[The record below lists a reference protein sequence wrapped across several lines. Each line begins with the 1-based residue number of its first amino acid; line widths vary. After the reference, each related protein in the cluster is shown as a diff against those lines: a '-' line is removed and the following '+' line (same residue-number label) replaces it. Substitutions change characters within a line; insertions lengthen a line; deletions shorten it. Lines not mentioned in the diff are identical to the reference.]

1 MNKLIPA
8 VFSFLGM
15 SMFFSCRHK
24 NSFVTAT
31 DEKSLL
37 WEISGKEL
45 TKPSYFFGTMHLL
58 CAEDTELNQTIKML
72 IRAVDQIYL
81 EVDLDNASE
90 LLGGILDLR
99 RKNGKD
105 LKS

>member
-15 SMFFSCRHK
+15 SMFFSCK
-24 NSFVTAT
+24 NKNALTTAV

-37 WEISGKEL
+37 WEVSGKEL

-58 CAEDTELNQTIKML
+58 CAEDAELNETIKSL
-72 IRAVDQIYL
+72 IRDVDQIYL
-81 EVDLDNASE
+81 EVDLDNATE
-90 LLGGILDLR
+90 LIAGILDLR
-99 RKNGKD
+99 RENGK
-105 LKS
+105 